1 MTRSQ
6 ADLEWLSGVSRADVC
21 SRRRS
26 CRRSL
31 PGNARRQSPPSDP
44 QALCWARIARELKR
58 VRGDDLPP
66 SRPSAHQPTTRLPAP
81 RPALSRWRIGSAGAS
96 TRGYYLKQ
104 QRTGEVRRPSARLN
118 EHGTSPRCMHRRTAW
133 SAYRRTGAE
142 SAVHLTSARRGP
154 DSAWILMGVRSVR
167 KVRQAQARG
176 PT

>member
-1 MTRSQ
+1 MAQRGIASGRLLSSTELPTIPAGQRSQ
-6 ADLEWLSGVSRADVC
+6 AVAAQRPSGPVLGTDRAGAQTS
-21 SRRRS
+21 SRRRPAAIAP
-26 CRRSL
+26 L
-31 PGNARRQSPPSDP
+31 GTPADDTPTSPK
-44 QALCWARIARELKR
+44 A
-58 VRGDDLPP
+58 
-66 SRPSAHQPTTRLPAP
+66 SAVQVTAASH
-81 RPALSRWRIGSAGAS
+81 SRWRIGSAGAS